1 MHASLPC
8 SMIFRVDC
16 SVSTLTGK
24 PTFAQ
29 SSNSKRIIHVVM
41 LNVIIA
47 DMAEASYE
55 DRIVVVLCFMSMVNS
70 FGHVGTVS

>member
-1 MHASLPC
+1 
-8 SMIFRVDC
+8 
-16 SVSTLTGK
+16 
-24 PTFAQ
+24 
-29 SSNSKRIIHVVM
+29 M